1 MEFKLS
7 LNKINRHGTNQK
19 WTLNNLLFNFYFYL
33 NNNFYSYLNNL
44 FANWIICGM
53 RYCPEPKTYVK
64 KSYCRRF
71 CLQNLKTDKKVLQ
84 PQKISGMSIE
94 IFVCNLIWSPYY
106 GCTVF
111 LLWKGIV
118 SNRRYL
124 NRILTKQKSVQA
136 KFVIQSNATVLMTHN
151 KSKVIPSCPV

>member
-1 MEFKLS
+1 MYIKQVKLS
-7 LNKINRHGTNQK
+7 LN
-19 WTLNNLLFNFYFYL
+19 LYF
-33 NNNFYSYLNNL
+33 YLNNL
-44 FANWIICGM
+44 FASRIICGM
-53 RYCPEPKTYVK
+53 RYCPEPKTYGK

-84 PQKISGMSIE
+84 PQKISSMYIE
-94 IFVCNLIWSPYY
+94 IFVSNLIWSPYY

-118 SNRRYL
+118 SNRWYL

-136 KFVIQSNATVLMTHN
+136 KFVVHSEIQSNATVLMTHN
-151 KSKVIPSCPV
+151 KSKVISSCPV

>member
-1 MEFKLS
+1 
-7 LNKINRHGTNQK
+7 
-19 WTLNNLLFNFYFYL
+19 
-33 NNNFYSYLNNL
+33 
-44 FANWIICGM
+44 M
-53 RYCPEPKTYVK
+53 RYCPEPKTYGK

-84 PQKISGMSIE
+84 PQKISSMYIE
-94 IFVCNLIWSPYY
+94 IFVSSLIWSPYY

-118 SNRRYL
+118 SNRWYL

-136 KFVIQSNATVLMTHN
+136 KFVVKYNLMLQFWLPIINQKWYQAVRSNHSMCNALLFLHSSLSSCLLWILVSKN
-151 KSKVIPSCPV
+151 KRMASVRKKQDWKVSHSYAVE